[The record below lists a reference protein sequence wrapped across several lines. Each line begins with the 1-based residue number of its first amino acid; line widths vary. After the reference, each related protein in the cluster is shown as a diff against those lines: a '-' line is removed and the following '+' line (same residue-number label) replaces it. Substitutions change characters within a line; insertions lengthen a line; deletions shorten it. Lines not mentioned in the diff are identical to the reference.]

1 MKRKLLALALLSF
14 CFSFA
19 QTTVNLNPSQDNSI
33 YSESN
38 NSNGVGRLYA
48 GQNNMG
54 NNRRALLQFDVSSIP
69 STAIISSVT
78 LTLNVDQ
85 VSSSTTDNFNLHKL
99 TTAWGEGT
107 STGGGAGGSAVAP
120 DATWSDAMLGTSSW
134 TTAGGDYD
142 AIASQSLAIDGT
154 TGDKTFTSN
163 PILLLDV
170 QNWVN
175 GTSTNSGWIII
186 GDETTNNTTRRFGS
200 KDAGTAPVLSIT
212 YSEPTT
218 VTLNPA
224 KDNSLFQSTPNN
236 SNGAGIYL
244 FSGQTCTDS
253 HRRALMQF
261 DLSVIPSDATILSVS
276 LTVNSNRVG
285 TSGSPA
291 DVYALHR
298 MTSDWGEGTSNDNFG
313 LGTTAVAPDATWND
327 AMTGSSAWT
336 TAGGDFIGTASSSA
350 AFAPVGDST
359 IPTSANLVADV
370 QNWVD
375 GANPNYGW
383 ALIGNEG
390 TICTARRFG
399 SRENANFK
407 PTLTI
412 IYDATL
418 STPNIS
424 QGLNNLT
431 VYPNPSDSGIFNV
444 KTQDQL
450 QSIVVFNTLGKS
462 IKTLSD
468 FSSENYAVDLS
479 QYSNGMYFLKIT
491 DIKGNSITKRVIRK

>member
-1 MKRKLLALALLSF
+1 MKRKLLVLALLSV

-33 YSESN
+33 YSESS
-38 NSNGVGRLYA
+38 NSNGVGRLYS

-69 STAIISSVT
+69 STAIITSVT

-85 VSSSTTDNFNLHKL
+85 VSSATTDNFSLHKL
-99 TTAWGEGT
+99 TTPWGEGT
-107 STGGGAGGSAVAP
+107 SNGGGAGGSAVAP
-120 DATWSDAMLGTSSW
+120 DATWTEAMHGTSSW
-134 TTAGGDYD
+134 TTIGGDYE
-142 AIASQSLAIDGT
+142 AMASQTLAIDGT
-154 TGDKTFTSN
+154 TGDKTFASN
-163 PILLLDV
+163 PILLFDV

-175 GTSTNSGWIII
+175 GMNTNSGWILI
-186 GDETTNNTTRRFGS
+186 GDESTNNTTRRFGS

-218 VTLNPA
+218 VNLNPA

-244 FSGQTCTDS
+244 FSGQTCTNS

-261 DLSVIPSDATILSVS
+261 DLSGIPSDATILSVS

-298 MTSDWGEGTSNDNFG
+298 MTTDWGEGTSNDNFG

-350 AFAPVGDST
+350 AFAPIGDST
-359 IPTSANLVADV
+359 IPNSTNLVADV
-370 QNWVD
+370 QNWLD
-375 GANPNYGW
+375 GVNPNYGW
-383 ALIGNEG
+383 VLIGNEG
-390 TICTARRFG
+390 AICTARRFG

-407 PTLTI
+407 PTLTV

-418 STPNIS
+418 STSEVS
-424 QGLNNLT
+424 QELNNLS
-431 VYPNPSDSGIFNV
+431 VYPNPSDSGIFNI
-444 KTQDQL
+444 KTQNQL
-450 QSIVVFNTLGKS
+450 KNITVFNTLGKT
-462 IKTLSD
+462 IKTISD
-468 FSSENYAVDLS
+468 FTSDSYSVDLS

-491 DIKGNSITKRVIRK
+491 DNKGHSIVKRIIRK